1 MARKETSEQ
10 RNYYKPFRCVAGFIL
25 SLAVIIY
32 ALQGASSGITFMVAY
47 VFHNPFIQEL
57 FTSAILYG
65 CIGLSYY
72 LGYRIF
78 FRKYVDRFYQFE
90 PVRRKDIISLVPIC
104 LGTFFYGLA
113 CWQLWGLVVDFS
125 SASEGSLSLISIL
138 YACIGAPVMEEL
150 VFRYWIRK
158 VMKPY
163 GCWCYVLISALSFGL
178 FHGTVEQSVPAIFI
192 GLGFGLIA
200 WHYDSIIPTVLLHV
214 ANNTLSTVESL
225 TSFGINE
232 SLVYIIAGIF
242 LLVMLIL
249 TFRKIPWKELKK
261 PVRLIPHSI
270 SYIVFIVFYVV
281 IIVVQVILQHYLS
294 DLF

>member
-10 RNYYKPFRCVAGFIL
+10 RNYYKPFRCVAGYVL
-25 SLAVIIY
+25 SLSVIMY
-32 ALQGASSGITFMVAY
+32 ALQGASSGIAVMVTF
-47 VFHNPFIQEL
+47 VFPNPFIQEFL
-57 FTSAILYG
+57 TSALLYG
-65 CIGLSYY
+65 CIILSYY
-72 LGYRIF
+72 LGYMIF
-78 FRKYVDRFYQFE
+78 FRKYVDRFYRFE
-90 PVRRKDIISLVPIC
+90 PVRNKDILPLIPLCI
-104 LGTFFYGLA
+104 GTFFFVLA

-125 SASEGSLSLISIL
+125 SASEDSLSLMSIL
-138 YACIGAPVMEEL
+138 YACVGAPIMEEL
-150 VFRYWIRK
+150 VFRCWIRK

-192 GLGFGLIA
+192 GLAFGLIA

-214 ANNTLSTVESL
+214 ANNTLSTLESYF
-225 TSFGINE
+225 TIEISE
-232 SLVYIIAGIF
+232 TLVYLVAAIF
-242 LLVMLIL
+242 LVILLIL
-249 TFRKIPWKELKK
+249 FFRKIRWKELGK
-261 PVRLIPHSI
+261 PFRLIPHSI